1 MDITAKMVK
10 DLREC
15 TGAGMMDCKKALAEA
30 EGDMDAAIDLLRT
43 KGLAALAKKA
53 GRATNEGVIGGH
65 VSDDRRVGALVEVN
79 CETDFV
85 ARNADFK
92 SFVAEVAAH
101 VAAAAPSDLAELMSQ
116 NFAGREATF
125 ETVLGETVGKIG
137 ENMQVPRF
145 TRYELASTAGAV
157 TVYIH
162 GVGNIGV
169 MVEISAADDGIAGS
183 EMFAAFSRDIAM
195 QIAAASPVAVLREDI
210 PAEVT
215 EHEMA
220 IYKAQAAESGKPEA
234 IQEKIA
240 TGRLDKFYKEVC
252 LLEQDFVKD
261 PDVSVAD
268 YVQRTA
274 KELGGAVEVVRFER
288 FVLGETAPA
297 AE

>member
-15 TGAGMMDCKKALAEA
+15 TGAGMMDCKKALAETG
-30 EGDMDAAIDLLRT
+30 GDMEAAIDLLRT

-53 GRATNEGVIGGH
+53 GRATNEGIIGGY
-65 VSDDRRVGALVEVN
+65 VSSDRRVGALVEVN

-92 SFVAEVAAH
+92 AFVAEVATH
-101 VAAAAPSDLAELMSQ
+101 VAEAAPSDVADLMTQ
-116 NFAGREATF
+116 TFTGRDATF
-125 ETVLGETVGKIG
+125 EEVLGETVGKIG
-137 ENMQVPRF
+137 ENIQVPRF
-145 TRYELASTAGAV
+145 ARYELSASAGAIA
-157 TVYIH
+157 VYVH

-169 MVEISAADDGIAGS
+169 MVEVAASDDAIAAS
-183 EMFAAFSRDIAM
+183 EVLAAFSRDIAM
-195 QIAAASPVAVLREDI
+195 QVAAAAPIAVRRDEI
-210 PAEVT
+210 PSSVVD
-215 EHEMA
+215 HEMD

-261 PDVSVAD
+261 PDVSVTD
-268 YVQRTA
+268 YLQRTA
-274 KELGGAVEVVRFER
+274 KELGGSIEIVRFER
-288 FVLGETAPA
+288 FVLGQTAA
-297 AE
+297 SDE